1 MLIENEKYRTMK
13 KTILLFMVLIGALTM
28 QAGDTYPYLTFETT
42 DGAKASVSTSS
53 LTLSIIGTTLTA
65 GDRQFTLSNLKK
77 MYFSTADETTSEPN
91 SIDNGQ
97 FFDERSGKAERTTG
111 NFTDIYDLQGHKVS
125 KKQMRK
131 GIYFVKTKDN
141 TYKIV
146 VR

>member
-1 MLIENEKYRTMK
+1 MK

-42 DGAKASVSTSS
+42 DGAKASVGTSS
-53 LTLSIIGTTLTA
+53 LTLSIVGTTLTA

-77 MYFSTADETTSEPN
+77 MYFSTADETTSGLN

-97 FFDERSGKAERTTG
+97 G
-111 NFTDIYDLQGHKVS
+111 NFTDIYDLRGHKVS

-131 GIYFVKTKDN
+131 GIYLVKTKDN